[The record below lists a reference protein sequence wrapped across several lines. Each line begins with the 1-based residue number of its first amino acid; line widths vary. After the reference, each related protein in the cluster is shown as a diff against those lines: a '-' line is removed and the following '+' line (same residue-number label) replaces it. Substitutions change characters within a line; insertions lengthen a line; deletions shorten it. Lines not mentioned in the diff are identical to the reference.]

1 MKEFGSDFHFID
13 SFSSKRAHLTD
24 VYHNAV
30 LLADGRQCI
39 VALIRQYGW
48 KRMWMPDYF
57 CYEVITTIV
66 EQTGITMMYYPD
78 LPGGDD
84 GKVLEALPYQ
94 ESDVLF
100 RVNYFG
106 MRNFRSNKSVPVP
119 VIEDHSHDL
128 LGRWA
133 LYSDADWCI
142 ASLRKSMPL
151 PEGGMMWSPKGHQLT
166 IELNSS
172 EENEKIAAI
181 RWEGMEM
188 KKDYLEGGDVSKE
201 DFRRRYTETEE
212 WFDTAE
218 PSLIDE
224 RSRMVVA
231 EELDINSW
239 LRAKRRNWEI
249 LKELTEQEHC
259 DILVPE
265 HESCTMFSLVVL
277 LEDKYQR
284 DKVRRQLIASSV
296 YPAILWAVPDDAS
309 AEAKDISNRML
320 SIHCDGRYAKD
331 DMRVLADIIHQ
342 SLKA

>member
-1 MKEFGSDFHFID
+1 MKEFGSDFHFVD

-24 VYHNAV
+24 VYHDAV

-39 VALIRQYGW
+39 VALIQQYGW

-66 EQTGITMMYYPD
+66 EQTGIRMMYYPD

-84 GKVLEALPYQ
+84 GKVLAALPYQ
-94 ESDVLF
+94 EGDVLF

-106 MRNFRSNKSVPVP
+106 MRDFRSNKRIPVP

-128 LGRWA
+128 LGHWA
-133 LYSDADWCI
+133 LYSDANWCI
-142 ASLRKSMPL
+142 ASLRKSLPL
-151 PEGGMMWSPKGHQLT
+151 PEGGMLWSPKQRTVDGLRFT
-166 IELNSS
+166 
-172 EENEKIAAI
+172 EENERIAAI

-188 KKDYLEGGDVSKE
+188 KKDYLEGGNVSKE

-218 PSLIDE
+218 PSQIDE

-239 LRAKRRNWEI
+239 MGAKRRNWEI
-249 LKELTEQEHC
+249 LKELTDQEQC

-265 HESCTMFSLVVL
+265 HESCTMFSLVIL
-277 LEDKYQR
+277 LENQNLR

-309 AEAKDISNRML
+309 AEAKDFSNRML
-320 SIHCDGRYAKD
+320 SIHCDGRYTKD
-331 DMRVLADIIHQ
+331 DMRLLADIIQQ